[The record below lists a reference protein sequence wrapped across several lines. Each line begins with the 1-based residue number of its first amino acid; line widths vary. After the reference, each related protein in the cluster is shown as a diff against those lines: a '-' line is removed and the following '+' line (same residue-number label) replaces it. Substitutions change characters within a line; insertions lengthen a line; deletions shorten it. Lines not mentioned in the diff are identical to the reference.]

1 VKNLYRITNKQ
12 GATVCFQVA
21 ASAASALDMARM
33 YQRGCW
39 HAEFVRED

>member
-1 VKNLYRITNKQ
+1 MKALYRITSKK
-12 GATVCFQVA
+12 GTTVCFQVA
-21 ASAASALDMARM
+21 KSAGEALYIARM